1 MNDPAGK
8 YLLLWKGAQSG
19 PFGLDEIRSK
29 LTAGDISRMHQIHAE
44 GGWQIL
50 DEFLLKLRAG
60 EIEARRKEAR
70 RREHSDAERRRLAI
84 PGVRSHLSGDAG
96 EADSGP
102 ENAIGEGSRFA
113 TESRRK
119 RSTRSLREAGR
130 DGLSEGPDYDS
141 DEAGRTSGLGIA
153 AFVVAIFS
161 FVITVAAGVA
171 LSSQIS
177 APALAICNL
186 VPFLDIV
193 AWIVALTFGHMAVR
207 QTSEDETLRGRHLA
221 IAALVITYF
230 LLVVGL
236 TVVFLMF
243 ISHQKTP

>member
-19 PFGLDEIRSK
+19 PYRLDEIRSK

-44 GGWQIL
+44 GSWQVL
-50 DEFLLKLRAG
+50 DEFLLKLRA
-60 EIEARRKEAR
+60 EEMEARRKEAR
-70 RREHSDAERRRLAI
+70 RREHSEADRRRLAI
-84 PGVRSHLSGDAG
+84 PGGRSQPDGGSGG
-96 EADSGP
+96 KERGS
-102 ENAIGEGSRFA
+102 ENASGESSGLA
-113 TESRRK
+113 VESRRK
-119 RSTRSLREAGR
+119 RSSRFSREAER
-130 DGLSEGPDYDS
+130 DDS
-141 DEAGRTSGLGIA
+141 DDSYEDSEDAGRTSGLGIA

-171 LSSQIS
+171 LSGQIS

-186 VPFLDIV
+186 VPYVDIV
-193 AWIVALTFGHMAVR
+193 AWIVALTFGHMALR
-207 QTSEDETLRGRHLA
+207 QTGEDETLRGRHLA

-230 LLVVGL
+230 LVVVGL